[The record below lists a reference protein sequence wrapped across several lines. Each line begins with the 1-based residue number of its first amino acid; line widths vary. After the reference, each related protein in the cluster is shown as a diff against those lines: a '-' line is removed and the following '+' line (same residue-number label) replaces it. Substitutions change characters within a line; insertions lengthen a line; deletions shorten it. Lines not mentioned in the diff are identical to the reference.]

1 LSQDRKE
8 FVVAAAA
15 GNADIAAIAA
25 DGRVL
30 LVAADSPL
38 SLQEEATATIPTNF
52 AETKKG
58 TNTQG
63 CYKNTSSSS
72 RRTTRRQVC
81 RIISRGWLWCR
92 QSGGSKATFHRRAHS
107 YCYTS
112 WWCMHV
118 TIGAHSYSACCCAA
132 ALLEQSGELK
142 KKLQNLSVTRSVGS
156 ERKGHTDKRRKSA
169 NCKSE
174 ICELVA
180 ICAFARDHKRVW
192 RHDAKRFGRYRLQMS
207 MI

>member
-72 RRTTRRQVC
+72 RRTTRRQACLPNHLLRLAV
-81 RIISRGWLWCR
+81 GR
-92 QSGGSKATFHRRAHS
+92 QTGGSKATFHRRARLLLLLHQLVR
-107 YCYTS
+107 
-112 WWCMHV
+112 MHV
-118 TIGAHSYSACCCAA
+118 TIGAHSYYTQPTAV
-132 ALLEQSGELK
+132 LL
-142 KKLQNLSVTRSVGS
+142 
-156 ERKGHTDKRRKSA
+156 H
-169 NCKSE
+169 
-174 ICELVA
+174 
-180 ICAFARDHKRVW
+180 
-192 RHDAKRFGRYRLQMS
+192 Y
-207 MI
+207 